1 VIAEV
6 EKRTW
11 QQHKKT
17 PALYRPQQG
26 ITQLAKASNYNE
38 WSTNTMTIITNKN
51 LVAAGILTALIAGN
65 AMAADVPAGVQLAE
79 KQTLV
84 RNNGAEVQ
92 SLDPHKIEGVPE
104 SNVNRDL
111 FEGLLVTDVDGHP
124 APGVAEKWENK
135 DFKVWTFHLR
145 KDAKWSDGTP
155 VTAEDFVYSWQRLAN
170 PNTASPYASYL
181 QYGHIANIDDIIAG
195 KKPVTDLG
203 VKAIDA
209 NTFEVTLS
217 EPVPYFYKL
226 LVHPSVSPVPKSA
239 VEKFGEKWTQPANI
253 VTNGAYKLKDWVVNE
268 RMVLERNPQ
277 YWDNAKTV
285 INQVTYLPISS
296 EVTDV
301 NRYRSG
307 EIDMTYN
314 NMPIELFQKLKK
326 EIPKEVH
333 VDPYLCTYYY
343 EINNQK
349 APFTDVRVRTA
360 LKLALDRDIIVN
372 KVKNQGDLPAYSYT
386 PPYTDGMKLV
396 EPEWFKWSQE
406 KRNEEAKKLL
416 AEAGYTADKPLTFN
430 LLYNTSDLHKKLA
443 IAVAS
448 IWKKNLGA
456 NVKLE
461 NQEWKTFLDTR
472 HQGTFDVARAG
483 WCADYNEPT
492 SFLNTM
498 LSDSSNNTA
507 HYKSPAFDK
516 IIGDTLKVTDD
527 AQRAE
532 LYAKSEEQLDK
543 DSAIVPVYYYVNA
556 RLVKPWVGGYTGKD
570 PLDNISVK
578 NLYIIK
584 H

>member
-1 VIAEV
+1 MTNI
-6 EKRTW
+6 T
-11 QQHKKT
+11 KK
-17 PALYRPQQG
+17 
-26 ITQLAKASNYNE
+26 S
-38 WSTNTMTIITNKN
+38 
-51 LVAAGILTALIAGN
+51 LVAAGILTALVAGN
-65 AMAADVPAGVQLAE
+65 VATAAVVPAGVQLAE

-84 RNNGAEVQ
+84 RNNGSEVQ

-104 SNVNRDL
+104 SNINRDL
-111 FEGLLVTDVDGHP
+111 FEGLLISDVDGKP
-124 APGVAEKWENK
+124 SPGVAEKWENK

-155 VTAEDFVYSWQRLAN
+155 VTAQDFVYSWQRLAN

-181 QYGHIANIDDIIAG
+181 QYGHIVNIDDIIAG
-195 KKPVTDLG
+195 KKPITDLG
-203 VKAIDA
+203 VKALDDH
-209 NTFEVTLS
+209 TFEVTLS

-226 LVHPSVSPVPKSA
+226 LVHSSVSPVPRAA

-268 RMVLERNPQ
+268 RIVLERNTN

-349 APFTDVRVRTA
+349 APFNDPRVRTA
-360 LKLALDRDIIVN
+360 LKLGLDRDIIAN
-372 KVKNQGDLPAYSYT
+372 KVKGQGDLPAYGYT
-386 PPYTDGMKLV
+386 PPYTDGAKLS
-396 EPEWFKWSQE
+396 EPEWFTWSQE

-416 AEAGYTADKPLTFN
+416 AEAGYTAEKPLTFD

-443 IAVAS
+443 IAAAS

-472 HQGTFDVARAG
+472 HQGNYDVSRAG

-492 SFLNTM
+492 SFLNM
-498 LSDSSNNTA
+498 VLSDSSNNTV

-516 IIGDTLKVTDD
+516 LIADTLKVTDE
-527 AQRAE
+527 AQRSE
-532 LYAKSEEQLDK
+532 LYSKAEQQLDK

-556 RLVKPWVGGYTGKD
+556 RLVKPWVGGYSGKD
-570 PLDNISVK
+570 PMDNIHVK
-578 NLYIIK
+578 DLYIIK

>member
-1 VIAEV
+1 M
-6 EKRTW
+6 
-11 QQHKKT
+11 
-17 PALYRPQQG
+17 
-26 ITQLAKASNYNE
+26 S
-38 WSTNTMTIITNKN
+38 IITKKS
-51 LVAAGILTALIAGN
+51 LVAAGILSALIAGN
-65 AMAADVPAGVQLAE
+65 AMAANVPAGVQLAE

-84 RNNGAEVQ
+84 RNNGSEVQ

-104 SNVNRDL
+104 SNINRDL
-111 FEGLLVTDVDGHP
+111 FEGLLVTDVEGHP
-124 APGVAEKWENK
+124 SAGVAEKWDNK

-145 KDAKWSDGTP
+145 KDAKWSNGEP
-155 VTAEDFVYSWQRLAN
+155 VTAQDFVYSWQRLAD
-170 PNTASPYASYL
+170 PKTASPYESYL
-181 QYGHIANIDDIIAG
+181 QYGHITNIDDIIAG
-195 KKPVTDLG
+195 KKPATELG
-203 VKAIDA
+203 VKAIDDH
-209 NTFEVTLS
+209 TLEVTLS

-226 LVHPSVSPVPKSA
+226 LVHSSMSPVPKAA

-253 VTNGAYKLKDWVVNE
+253 VSNGAYKLKSWVVNE
-268 RMVLERNPQ
+268 RIVLERNTN

-285 INQVTYLPISS
+285 INEVTYLPISS

-349 APFTDVRVRTA
+349 APFNDPRVRTA
-360 LKLALDRDIIVN
+360 LKLGLDRDIIVH
-372 KVKNQGDLPAYSYT
+372 KVKNQGDLPAYGYT
-386 PPYTDGMKLV
+386 PPYTDGAKFT
-396 EPEWFKWSQE
+396 EPAWFKMTQE
-406 KRNEEAKKLL
+406 QRNAEAKKLL
-416 AEAGYTADKPLTFN
+416 AEAGYTADKPLTFD

-443 IAVAS
+443 IAAAS
-448 IWKKNLGA
+448 IWKKNLGV

-472 HQGTFDVARAG
+472 HQGNFDVARAG

-498 LSDSSNNTA
+498 LSNSSNNTS
-507 HYKSPAFDK
+507 HYKSEAFDK
-516 IIGDTLKVTDD
+516 VMQETLQVSDE
-527 AQRAE
+527 AQRSE
-532 LYAKSEEQLDK
+532 LYNKAEQQLDK
-543 DSAIVPVYYYVNA
+543 DSVIVPVYYYVNA

-570 PLDNISVK
+570 PLDNVYVK

>member
-1 VIAEV
+1 M
-6 EKRTW
+6 
-11 QQHKKT
+11 
-17 PALYRPQQG
+17 
-26 ITQLAKASNYNE
+26 S
-38 WSTNTMTIITNKN
+38 IITKKS

-65 AMAADVPAGVQLAE
+65 AAMAADVPAGVQLAE

-124 APGVAEKWENK
+124 APGVAEKWDNK

-155 VTAEDFVYSWQRLAN
+155 VTAEDFVYSWQRLAD

-181 QYGHIANIDDIIAG
+181 QYGHIANIDDIITG
-195 KKPVTDLG
+195 KKPVTALG

-296 EVTDV
+296 EVPDV
-301 NRYRSG
+301 TRSRSG

-416 AEAGYTADKPLTFN
+416 AEAGYTADKPLTFS

-448 IWKKNLGA
+448 IWKKNLGV

-516 IIGDTLKVTDD
+516 LIGDTLKVADD
-527 AQRAE
+527 AQRAD
-532 LYAKSEEQLDK
+532 LYAKSEQQLDK

>member
-1 VIAEV
+1 MTNI
-6 EKRTW
+6 T
-11 QQHKKT
+11 KK
-17 PALYRPQQG
+17 
-26 ITQLAKASNYNE
+26 S
-38 WSTNTMTIITNKN
+38 
-51 LVAAGILTALIAGN
+51 LVAAGILTALVAGN
-65 AMAADVPAGVQLAE
+65 VAMAAVVPAGVQLAE

-84 RNNGAEVQ
+84 RNNGSEVQ

-104 SNVNRDL
+104 SNINRDL
-111 FEGLLVTDVDGHP
+111 FEGLLISDVDGKP
-124 APGVAEKWENK
+124 SPGVAEKWENK

-155 VTAEDFVYSWQRLAN
+155 VTAQDFVYSWQRLAN

-181 QYGHIANIDDIIAG
+181 QYGHIVNIDDIIAG

-203 VKAIDA
+203 VKALDDH
-209 NTFEVTLS
+209 TFEVTLS

-226 LVHPSVSPVPKSA
+226 LVHSSVSPVPRAA

-268 RMVLERNPQ
+268 RIVLERNTN

-326 EIPKEVH
+326 EIPNEVH

-349 APFTDVRVRTA
+349 APFNDVRVRTA

-372 KVKNQGDLPAYSYT
+372 KVKNQGDLPAYSFT
-386 PPYTDGMKLV
+386 PPYTDGAKLV

-416 AEAGYTADKPLTFN
+416 AEAGYTAEKPLTFD

-443 IAVAS
+443 IAAAS

-472 HQGTFDVARAG
+472 HQGNYDVSRAG

-492 SFLNTM
+492 SFLNM
-498 LSDSSNNTA
+498 VLSDSSNNTV

-516 IIGDTLKVTDD
+516 LIADTLKVTDE
-527 AQRAE
+527 AQRSE
-532 LYAKSEEQLDK
+532 LYSKAEQQLDK

-556 RLVKPWVGGYTGKD
+556 RLVKPWVGGYSGKD
-570 PLDNISVK
+570 PMDNIHVK
-578 NLYIIK
+578 DLYIIK

>member
-1 VIAEV
+1 M
-6 EKRTW
+6 TN
-11 QQHKKT
+11 
-17 PALYRPQQG
+17 
-26 ITQLAKASNYNE
+26 ITK
-38 WSTNTMTIITNKN
+38 KN
-51 LVAAGILTALIAGN
+51 LVAAGILTALVAGN
-65 AMAADVPAGVQLAE
+65 VATAAEVPAGVQLAE

-84 RNNGAEVQ
+84 RNNGSEVQ

-104 SNVNRDL
+104 SNINRDL
-111 FEGLLVTDVDGHP
+111 FEGLLISDVDGKP
-124 APGVAEKWENK
+124 SPGVAEKWENK

-155 VTAEDFVYSWQRLAN
+155 VTSQDFVYSWQRLAN

-181 QYGHIANIDDIIAG
+181 QYGHIVNIDDIIAG

-203 VKAIDA
+203 VKALDDH
-209 NTFEVTLS
+209 TFEVTLS

-226 LVHPSVSPVPKSA
+226 LVHSSVSPVPRAA

-268 RMVLERNPQ
+268 RIVLERNTN

-326 EIPKEVH
+326 EIPNEVH

-349 APFTDVRVRTA
+349 APFNDVRVRTA

-372 KVKNQGDLPAYSYT
+372 KVKNQGDLPAYSFT
-386 PPYTDGMKLV
+386 PPYTDGAKLV

-416 AEAGYTADKPLTFN
+416 AEAGYTAEKPLTFD

-443 IAVAS
+443 IAAAS

-472 HQGTFDVARAG
+472 HQGNYDVSRAG

-492 SFLNTM
+492 SFLNM
-498 LSDSSNNTA
+498 VLSDSSNNTV
-507 HYKSPAFDK
+507 HYKSPVFDK
-516 IIGDTLKVTDD
+516 LIADTLKVTDE
-527 AQRAE
+527 AQRSE
-532 LYAKSEEQLDK
+532 LYSKAEQQLDK

-556 RLVKPWVGGYTGKD
+556 RLVKPWVGGYSGKD
-570 PLDNISVK
+570 PMDNIHVK
-578 NLYIIK
+578 DLYIIK

>member
-1 VIAEV
+1 MTNI
-6 EKRTW
+6 T
-11 QQHKKT
+11 KK
-17 PALYRPQQG
+17 
-26 ITQLAKASNYNE
+26 S
-38 WSTNTMTIITNKN
+38 
-51 LVAAGILTALIAGN
+51 LVAAGILTALVAGN
-65 AMAADVPAGVQLAE
+65 VATAAVVPAGVQLAE

-84 RNNGAEVQ
+84 RNNGSEVQ

-104 SNVNRDL
+104 SNINRDL
-111 FEGLLVTDVDGHP
+111 FEGLLISDVDGKP
-124 APGVAEKWENK
+124 SPGVAEKWENK

-155 VTAEDFVYSWQRLAN
+155 VTAQDFVYSWQRLAN

-181 QYGHIANIDDIIAG
+181 QYGHIVNIDDIIAG
-195 KKPVTDLG
+195 KKPITDLG
-203 VKAIDA
+203 VKALDDH
-209 NTFEVTLS
+209 TFEVTLS

-226 LVHPSVSPVPKSA
+226 LVHSSVSPVPRAA

-268 RMVLERNPQ
+268 RIVLERNTN

-326 EIPKEVH
+326 EIPNEVH

-349 APFTDVRVRTA
+349 APFNDVRVRTA

-372 KVKNQGDLPAYSYT
+372 KVKNQGDLPAYSFT
-386 PPYTDGMKLV
+386 PPYTDGAKLV

-416 AEAGYTADKPLTFN
+416 AEAGYTAEKPLTFD
-430 LLYNTSDLHKKLA
+430 LLDNTSDLHKKLA
-443 IAVAS
+443 IAAAS

-472 HQGTFDVARAG
+472 HQGNYDVSRAG

-492 SFLNTM
+492 SFLNM
-498 LSDSSNNTA
+498 VLSDSSNNTV

-516 IIGDTLKVTDD
+516 LIADTLKVTDE
-527 AQRAE
+527 AQRSE
-532 LYAKSEEQLDK
+532 LYSKAEQQLDK

-556 RLVKPWVGGYTGKD
+556 RLVKPWVGGYSGKD
-570 PLDNISVK
+570 PMDNIHVK
-578 NLYIIK
+578 DLYIIK

>member
-1 VIAEV
+1 MSNI
-6 EKRTW
+6 T
-11 QQHKKT
+11 KKS
-17 PALYRPQQG
+17 L
-26 ITQLAKASNYNE
+26 L
-38 WSTNTMTIITNKN
+38 
-51 LVAAGILTALIAGN
+51 AAGILTALIGGN
-65 AMAADVPAGVQLAE
+65 VAMAADVPAGVQLSD

-84 RNNGAEVQ
+84 RNNGSEVQ

-104 SNVNRDL
+104 SNVSRDL
-111 FEGLLVTDVDGHP
+111 FEGLLISDVEGP
-124 APGVAEKWENK
+124 PSPGVAEKWENK

-145 KDAKWSDGTP
+145 KNAKWSDGTP
-155 VTAEDFVYSWQRLAN
+155 VTAHDFVYSWQRLAN

-195 KKPVTDLG
+195 KKPATDLG
-203 VKAIDA
+203 VKAIDD

-226 LVHPSVSPVPKSA
+226 LVHPSVSPVPKAA

-253 VTNGAYKLKDWVVNE
+253 VTNGAYKLKNWVVNE
-268 RMVLERNPQ
+268 RIVLERNTQ
-277 YWDNAKTV
+277 YWDNDKTV

-326 EIPKEVH
+326 EIPNEVR

-349 APFTDVRVRTA
+349 APFNDVRVRTA
-360 LKLALDRDIIVN
+360 LKLAMDRDIIVN

-386 PPYTDGMKLV
+386 PPYTDGAKLV
-396 EPEWFKWSQE
+396 EPEWFTWSQE

-416 AEAGYTADKPLTFN
+416 AEAGYTADKPLTFD

-507 HYKSPAFDK
+507 HYKSPEFDK
-516 IIGDTLKVTDD
+516 LIADTLKVTDE
-527 AQRAE
+527 AQRTE
-532 LYAKSEEQLDK
+532 LYAKAEQQLDK
-543 DSAIVPVYYYVNA
+543 DSAIVPLYYYVNA

-570 PLDNISVK
+570 PMDNIYVK

>member
-1 VIAEV
+1 MSNI
-6 EKRTW
+6 T
-11 QQHKKT
+11 KKK
-17 PALYRPQQG
+17 L
-26 ITQLAKASNYNE
+26 I
-38 WSTNTMTIITNKN
+38 
-51 LVAAGILTALIAGN
+51 AAGILTALVASSAAN
-65 AMAADVPAGVQLAE
+65 AADVPAGVQLAD

-84 RNNGAEVQ
+84 RNNGSEVQ
-92 SLDPHKIEGVPE
+92 SLDPHKIEGVTE

-111 FEGLLVTDVDGHP
+111 FEGLLISDVEGHP
-124 APGVAEKWENK
+124 SPGVAEKWENK

-145 KDAKWSDGTP
+145 KNAKWSDGTP
-155 VTAEDFVYSWQRLAN
+155 VTANDFVYSWQRLAD

-195 KKPVTDLG
+195 KKPATDLG
-203 VKAIDA
+203 VKALDDH
-209 NTFEVTLS
+209 TFQVTLS

-239 VEKFGEKWTQPANI
+239 VEKFGDKWTQPANI
-253 VTNGAYKLKDWVVNE
+253 ITNGAYKLKSWVVNE
-268 RMVLERNPQ
+268 RIVLERNPQ
-277 YWDNAKTV
+277 YWDNDKTV

-326 EIPKEVH
+326 EIPNEVR

-349 APFTDVRVRTA
+349 APFNDVRVRTA

-386 PPYTDGMKLV
+386 PPYTDGAKLV

-416 AEAGYTADKPLTFN
+416 AEAGFTADKPLTFD

-516 IIGDTLKVTDD
+516 LIADTLKVTDD
-527 AQRAE
+527 AQRSE
-532 LYAKSEEQLDK
+532 LYAKAEQQLDK

-570 PLDNISVK
+570 PLDNIYVK

>member
-1 VIAEV
+1 M
-6 EKRTW
+6 
-11 QQHKKT
+11 
-17 PALYRPQQG
+17 
-26 ITQLAKASNYNE
+26 S
-38 WSTNTMTIITNKN
+38 IITKKS
-51 LVAAGILTALIAGN
+51 LVAAGILSALIAGN
-65 AMAADVPAGVQLAE
+65 AMAANVPAGVQLAE

-84 RNNGAEVQ
+84 RNNGSEVQ

-104 SNVNRDL
+104 SNINRDL
-111 FEGLLVTDVDGHP
+111 FEGLLVTDVEGHP
-124 APGVAEKWENK
+124 SAGVAEKWDNK

-145 KDAKWSDGTP
+145 KDAKWSNGEP
-155 VTAEDFVYSWQRLAN
+155 VTAQDFVYSWQRLAD
-170 PNTASPYASYL
+170 PKTASPYESYL
-181 QYGHIANIDDIIAG
+181 QYGHITNIDDIIAG
-195 KKPVTDLG
+195 KKPATELG
-203 VKAIDA
+203 VKAIDDH
-209 NTFEVTLS
+209 TLEVTLS

-226 LVHPSVSPVPKSA
+226 LVHSSMSPVPKA
-239 VEKFGEKWTQPANI
+239 VVEKFGEKWTQPANI
-253 VTNGAYKLKDWVVNE
+253 VSNGAYKLKSWVVNE
-268 RMVLERNPQ
+268 RIVLERNTN

-285 INQVTYLPISS
+285 INEVTYLPISS

-349 APFTDVRVRTA
+349 APFNDPRVRTA
-360 LKLALDRDIIVN
+360 LKLGLDRDIIVH
-372 KVKNQGDLPAYSYT
+372 KVKNQGDLPAYGYT
-386 PPYTDGMKLV
+386 PPYTDGAKFT
-396 EPEWFKWSQE
+396 EPAWFKMTQE
-406 KRNEEAKKLL
+406 QRNAEAKKLL
-416 AEAGYTADKPLTFN
+416 SEAGYTADKPLTFD

-443 IAVAS
+443 IAAAS
-448 IWKKNLGA
+448 IWKKNLGV

-472 HQGTFDVARAG
+472 HQGNFDVARAG

-498 LSDSSNNTA
+498 LSNSSNNTS
-507 HYKSPAFDK
+507 HYKSEAFDK
-516 IIGDTLKVTDD
+516 VMQETLQVSDE
-527 AQRAE
+527 AQRSE
-532 LYAKSEEQLDK
+532 LYNKAEQQLDK
-543 DSAIVPVYYYVNA
+543 DSVIVPVYYYVNA

-570 PLDNISVK
+570 PLDNVYVK

>member
-1 VIAEV
+1 M
-6 EKRTW
+6 
-11 QQHKKT
+11 
-17 PALYRPQQG
+17 
-26 ITQLAKASNYNE
+26 S
-38 WSTNTMTIITNKN
+38 IITKKS

-65 AMAADVPAGVQLAE
+65 AAMAADVPAGVQLAE

-124 APGVAEKWENK
+124 APGVAEKWDNK

-170 PNTASPYASYL
+170 PTTASPYASYL

-195 KKPVTDLG
+195 KKPITDLG

-416 AEAGYTADKPLTFN
+416 AEAGYTADKPLTFS

-448 IWKKNLGA
+448 IWKKNLGV

-516 IIGDTLKVTDD
+516 LIGETLKVADD
-527 AQRAE
+527 AQRAD
-532 LYAKSEEQLDK
+532 LYAKSEQQLDK

>member
-1 VIAEV
+1 MTNI
-6 EKRTW
+6 T
-11 QQHKKT
+11 KK
-17 PALYRPQQG
+17 
-26 ITQLAKASNYNE
+26 S
-38 WSTNTMTIITNKN
+38 

-65 AMAADVPAGVQLAE
+65 VATAAVVPAGVQLAE

-84 RNNGAEVQ
+84 RNNGSEVQ

-104 SNVNRDL
+104 SNINRDL
-111 FEGLLVTDVDGHP
+111 FEGLLISDVDGKP
-124 APGVAEKWENK
+124 SPGVAEKWENK

-155 VTAEDFVYSWQRLAN
+155 VTAQDFVYSWQRLAN

-181 QYGHIANIDDIIAG
+181 QYGHIVNIDDIIAG
-195 KKPVTDLG
+195 KKPITDLG
-203 VKAIDA
+203 VKALDDH
-209 NTFEVTLS
+209 TFEVTLS

-226 LVHPSVSPVPKSA
+226 LVHSSVSPVPKAA
-239 VEKFGEKWTQPANI
+239 VEKYGEKWTQPANI

-268 RMVLERNPQ
+268 RIVLERNTN

-326 EIPKEVH
+326 EIPNEVH

-349 APFTDVRVRTA
+349 APFNDVRVRTA

-372 KVKNQGDLPAYSYT
+372 KVKNQGDLPAYSFT
-386 PPYTDGMKLV
+386 PPYTDGAKLV

-416 AEAGYTADKPLTFN
+416 AEAGYTAEKPLTFD

-443 IAVAS
+443 IAAAS

-472 HQGTFDVARAG
+472 HQGNYDVSRAG

-492 SFLNTM
+492 SFLNM
-498 LSDSSNNTA
+498 VLSDSSNNTV

-516 IIGDTLKVTDD
+516 LIADTLKVTDE
-527 AQRAE
+527 AQRSE
-532 LYAKSEEQLDK
+532 LYSKAEQQLDK

-556 RLVKPWVGGYTGKD
+556 RLVKPWVGGYSGKD
-570 PLDNISVK
+570 PMDNIHVK
-578 NLYIIK
+578 DLYIIK

>member
-1 VIAEV
+1 MTNI
-6 EKRTW
+6 T
-11 QQHKKT
+11 KK
-17 PALYRPQQG
+17 
-26 ITQLAKASNYNE
+26 S
-38 WSTNTMTIITNKN
+38 
-51 LVAAGILTALIAGN
+51 LVAAGILTALVAGN
-65 AMAADVPAGVQLAE
+65 IATAAVVPAGVQLAE

-84 RNNGAEVQ
+84 RNNGSEVQ

-104 SNVNRDL
+104 SNINRDL
-111 FEGLLVTDVDGHP
+111 FEGLLISDVDGKP
-124 APGVAEKWENK
+124 SPGVAEKWENK

-155 VTAEDFVYSWQRLAN
+155 VTAQDFVYSWQRLAN

-181 QYGHIANIDDIIAG
+181 QYGHIVNIDDIIAG

-203 VKAIDA
+203 VKALDDH
-209 NTFEVTLS
+209 TFEVTLS

-226 LVHPSVSPVPKSA
+226 LVHSSVSPVPRAA

-268 RMVLERNPQ
+268 RIVLERNTN

-326 EIPKEVH
+326 EIPNEVH

-349 APFTDVRVRTA
+349 APFNDVRVRTA

-372 KVKNQGDLPAYSYT
+372 KVKNQGDLPAYSFT
-386 PPYTDGMKLV
+386 PPYTDGAKLV

-416 AEAGYTADKPLTFN
+416 AEAGYTAEKPLTFD

-443 IAVAS
+443 IAAAS

-472 HQGTFDVARAG
+472 HQGNYDVSRAG

-492 SFLNTM
+492 SFLNM
-498 LSDSSNNTA
+498 VLSDSSNNTV

-516 IIGDTLKVTDD
+516 LIADTLKVTDE
-527 AQRAE
+527 AQRSE
-532 LYAKSEEQLDK
+532 LYSKAEQQLDK

-556 RLVKPWVGGYTGKD
+556 RLVKPWVGGYSGKD
-570 PLDNISVK
+570 PMDNIHVK
-578 NLYIIK
+578 DLYIIK

>member
-1 VIAEV
+1 MSNI
-6 EKRTW
+6 T
-11 QQHKKT
+11 KKS
-17 PALYRPQQG
+17 L
-26 ITQLAKASNYNE
+26 I
-38 WSTNTMTIITNKN
+38 
-51 LVAAGILTALIAGN
+51 AAGILTALIA
-65 AMAADVPAGVQLAE
+65 ASAATAADVPAGVQLAD

-84 RNNGAEVQ
+84 RNNGSEVQ

-104 SNVNRDL
+104 SNVSRDL
-111 FEGLLVTDVDGHP
+111 FEGLLISDVEGHP
-124 APGVAEKWENK
+124 SPGVAEKWENK

-145 KDAKWSDGTP
+145 ENAKWSDGTP
-155 VTAEDFVYSWQRLAN
+155 VTAHDFVYSWQRLAD

-195 KKPVTDLG
+195 KKPATDLG
-203 VKAIDA
+203 VKALDDH
-209 NTFEVTLS
+209 TFEVTLS

-239 VEKFGEKWTQPANI
+239 VEKFGDKWTQPANI
-253 VTNGAYKLKDWVVNE
+253 VTNGAYKLKNWVVNE
-268 RMVLERNPQ
+268 RIVLERNPQ
-277 YWDNAKTV
+277 YWDNDKTV

-307 EIDMTYN
+307 EIGMTYN

-326 EIPKEVH
+326 EIPNEVR

-349 APFTDVRVRTA
+349 APFNDVRVRTA

-386 PPYTDGMKLV
+386 PPYTDGAKLV
-396 EPEWFKWSQE
+396 EPEWFKWSQQ

-416 AEAGYTADKPLTFN
+416 AEAGFTADKPLTFD

-448 IWKKNLGA
+448 IWKKNLGV
-456 NVKLE
+456 NVNLE

-516 IIGDTLKVTDD
+516 LIADTLKVADD
-527 AQRAE
+527 TQRSE
-532 LYAKSEEQLDK
+532 LYAKAEQQLDK

-570 PLDNISVK
+570 PLDNIYVK

>member
-1 VIAEV
+1 
-6 EKRTW
+6 
-11 QQHKKT
+11 
-17 PALYRPQQG
+17 
-26 ITQLAKASNYNE
+26 
-38 WSTNTMTIITNKN
+38 MTIITKKS
-51 LVAAGILTALIAGN
+51 LVAAGILSALITAN
-65 AMAADVPAGVQLAE
+65 VAMAADVPAGVQLAD

-111 FEGLLVTDVDGHP
+111 FEGLVIGDLNGHP
-124 APGVAEKWENK
+124 VPGVAESWDNK
-135 DFKVWTFHLR
+135 DFKVWTFHIR
-145 KDAKWSDGTP
+145 KDAKWSDGSP
-155 VTAEDFVYSWQRLAN
+155 VTAQDFVYSWQRLAD
-170 PNTASPYASYL
+170 PKTASPYASYL
-181 QYGHIANIDDIIAG
+181 QYGHVANVDEIIAG
-195 KKPVTDLG
+195 KKPATDLG
-203 VKAIDA
+203 VKAIDDK
-209 NTFEVTLS
+209 TFEVTLS

-226 LVHPSVSPVPKSA
+226 LVHPSVSPVPNA
-239 VEKFGEKWTQPANI
+239 AIEKYGEKWTQPANI

-268 RMVLERNPQ
+268 RIVLERNTN

-461 NQEWKTFLDTR
+461 NQEWKTFLDSR

-516 IIGDTLKVTDD
+516 IIGDTLQVTDE
-527 AQRAE
+527 AKRAE
-532 LYAKSEEQLDK
+532 LYAQSEQQLDK

-570 PLDNISVK
+570 PLDNIYVK

>member
-1 VIAEV
+1 MSNITKKKLIAV
-6 EKRTW
+6 
-11 QQHKKT
+11 
-17 PALYRPQQG
+17 
-26 ITQLAKASNYNE
+26 
-38 WSTNTMTIITNKN
+38 
-51 LVAAGILTALIAGN
+51 GILTALVASSAAN
-65 AMAADVPAGVQLAE
+65 AADVPAGVQLAD

-84 RNNGAEVQ
+84 RNNGSEVQ

-111 FEGLLVTDVDGHP
+111 FEGLLISDVEGHP
-124 APGVAEKWENK
+124 SPGVAEKWENK

-145 KDAKWSDGTP
+145 KNAKWSDGTP
-155 VTAEDFVYSWQRLAN
+155 VTANDFVYSWQRLAD

-195 KKPVTDLG
+195 KKPATDLG
-203 VKAIDA
+203 VKALDDH
-209 NTFEVTLS
+209 TFQVTLS

-239 VEKFGEKWTQPANI
+239 VEKFGDKWTQPANI
-253 VTNGAYKLKDWVVNE
+253 ITNGAYKLKSWVVNE
-268 RMVLERNPQ
+268 RIVLERNPQ
-277 YWDNAKTV
+277 YWDNDKTV

-326 EIPKEVH
+326 EIPNEVR

-349 APFTDVRVRTA
+349 APFNDVRVRTA

-386 PPYTDGMKLV
+386 PPYTDGAKLV

-416 AEAGYTADKPLTFN
+416 AEAGFTADKPLTFD

-516 IIGDTLKVTDD
+516 LIADTLKVTDD
-527 AQRAE
+527 AQRSE
-532 LYAKSEEQLDK
+532 LYAKAEQQLDK

-570 PLDNISVK
+570 PLDNIYVK

>member
-1 VIAEV
+1 M
-6 EKRTW
+6 
-11 QQHKKT
+11 
-17 PALYRPQQG
+17 
-26 ITQLAKASNYNE
+26 S
-38 WSTNTMTIITNKN
+38 IITKKN

-65 AMAADVPAGVQLAE
+65 AAMAADVPAGVQLAE

-135 DFKVWTFHLR
+135 DFQVWTFHLR

-448 IWKKNLGA
+448 IWKKNLGV

-516 IIGDTLKVTDD
+516 IIADTLKVSDD

>member
-1 VIAEV
+1 M
-6 EKRTW
+6 
-11 QQHKKT
+11 
-17 PALYRPQQG
+17 
-26 ITQLAKASNYNE
+26 S
-38 WSTNTMTIITNKN
+38 IITKKS
-51 LVAAGILTALIAGN
+51 LVAAGILSALIAGN
-65 AMAADVPAGVQLAE
+65 AMAANVPAGVQLAE

-84 RNNGAEVQ
+84 RNNGSEVQ

-104 SNVNRDL
+104 SNINRDL
-111 FEGLLVTDVDGHP
+111 FEGLLVTDVEGHP
-124 APGVAEKWENK
+124 SAGVAEKWENK

-145 KDAKWSDGTP
+145 KDAKWSNGEP
-155 VTAEDFVYSWQRLAN
+155 VTAQDFVYSWQRLAD
-170 PNTASPYASYL
+170 PKTASPYESYL
-181 QYGHIANIDDIIAG
+181 QYGHITNIDDIIAG
-195 KKPVTDLG
+195 KKPATDLG
-203 VKAIDA
+203 VKAIDDH
-209 NTFEVTLS
+209 TLEVTLS

-226 LVHPSVSPVPKSA
+226 LVHSSMSPVPKA
-239 VEKFGEKWTQPANI
+239 VVEKFGEKWTQPANI
-253 VTNGAYKLKDWVVNE
+253 VSNGAYKLKSWVVNE
-268 RMVLERNPQ
+268 RIVLERNTN

-285 INQVTYLPISS
+285 INEVTYLPISS

-349 APFTDVRVRTA
+349 APFNDPRVRTA
-360 LKLALDRDIIVN
+360 LKLGLDRDIIVN
-372 KVKNQGDLPAYSYT
+372 KVKNQGDLPAYGYT
-386 PPYTDGMKLV
+386 PPYTDGAKFT
-396 EPEWFKWSQE
+396 EPAWFKMTQE
-406 KRNEEAKKLL
+406 QRNAEAKKLL
-416 AEAGYTADKPLTFN
+416 AEAGYTADKPLTFD

-443 IAVAS
+443 IAAAS
-448 IWKKNLGA
+448 IWKKNLGV

-472 HQGTFDVARAG
+472 HQGNFDVARAG

-498 LSDSSNNTA
+498 LSNSSNNTS
-507 HYKSPAFDK
+507 HYKSDAFDK
-516 IIGDTLKVTDD
+516 VMQETLQVSDEG
-527 AQRAE
+527 QRSE
-532 LYAKSEEQLDK
+532 LYNKAEQQLDK
-543 DSAIVPVYYYVNA
+543 DSVIVPVYYYVNA

-570 PLDNISVK
+570 PLDNVYVK
-578 NLYIIK
+578 NLYIIN

>member
-1 VIAEV
+1 M
-6 EKRTW
+6 
-11 QQHKKT
+11 
-17 PALYRPQQG
+17 
-26 ITQLAKASNYNE
+26 
-38 WSTNTMTIITNKN
+38 TNTKKS

-65 AMAADVPAGVQLAE
+65 VATAAVVPAGVQLAE

-84 RNNGAEVQ
+84 RNNGSEVQ

-104 SNVNRDL
+104 SNISRDL
-111 FEGLLVTDVDGHP
+111 FEGLIISDVDGKP
-124 APGVAEKWENK
+124 SPGVADKWENK

-145 KDAKWSDGTP
+145 KDAKWSDGSP
-155 VTAEDFVYSWQRLAN
+155 VTAHDFVYSWQRLAN

-181 QYGHIANIDDIIAG
+181 QYGHIVNIDDIVAG
-195 KKPVTDLG
+195 KKPPTDLG
-203 VKAIDA
+203 VKAIDD

-226 LVHPSVSPVPKSA
+226 LVHSSVSPVPKAA
-239 VEKFGEKWTQPANI
+239 VEKYGEKWTQPANI
-253 VTNGAYKLKDWVVNE
+253 ITNGAYKLKDWVVNE
-268 RMVLERNPQ
+268 HIVLERNPD

-285 INQVTYLPISS
+285 INQVTYLPIAS

-326 EIPKEVH
+326 EIPNEVH

-372 KVKNQGDLPAYSYT
+372 KVKNQGDLPAYSFT
-386 PPYTDGMKLV
+386 PPYTDGAKLT
-396 EPEWFKWSQE
+396 EPEWFGWTQE

-443 IAVAS
+443 IAAAS
-448 IWKKNLGA
+448 IWKKNLGV

-472 HQGTFDVARAG
+472 HQGNYDVSRAA

-492 SFLNTM
+492 SFLNM
-498 LSDSSNNTA
+498 VLSDSSNNTT
-507 HYKSPAFDK
+507 HYKSPTFDK
-516 IIGDTLKVTDD
+516 ILADALKATNEE
-527 AQRAE
+527 QRTE
-532 LYAKSEEQLDK
+532 LYGKAEQQLDK
-543 DSAIVPVYYYVNA
+543 DSAIVPVFYYVNA

-570 PLDNISVK
+570 PMDNIHVK
-578 NLYIIK
+578 DLYIIK